1 MIMLHFKSL
10 HVFFHILIPL
20 IIKTVR
26 LCGEH
31 FLTHYILKSYIKIIK
46 KKNNRSCERSNNL
59 FQDTRL
65 NLYI

>member
-20 IIKTVR
+20 IIRTVR

-46 KKNNRSCERSNNL
+46 KKITDL
-59 FQDTRL
+59 VKDLTIYFKIL
-65 NLYI
+65 A